1 MSGEDKDAMDY
12 FRGVVAF
19 KEHSDRVL
27 QLTEHIVRMN
37 PAHYSVW
44 YVLSFDAPMLHPIKP
59 PSGNIA
65 TAHWWRYAHPP
76 ISNKN
81 SH

>member
-1 MSGEDKDAMDY
+1 MPSEDKDAMDY
-12 FRGVVAF
+12 FRGVVAV

-44 YVLSFDAPMLHPIKP
+44 YACFFGTLTV
-59 PSGNIA
+59 N
-65 TAHWWRYAHPP
+65 
-76 ISNKN
+76 
-81 SH
+81 